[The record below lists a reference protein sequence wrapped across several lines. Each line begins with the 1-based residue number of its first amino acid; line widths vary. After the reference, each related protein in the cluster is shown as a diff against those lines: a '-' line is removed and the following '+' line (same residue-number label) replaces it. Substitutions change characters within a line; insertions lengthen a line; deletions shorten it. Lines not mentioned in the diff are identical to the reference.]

1 MVGMADELEGRRVL
15 VTGASSGI
23 GEATA
28 RELARRGARVA
39 CMARTK
45 EKVEDL
51 AREIGG
57 VALAAD
63 VGDEQA
69 ACRAVDEAAEGLG
82 GLDAVANIAG
92 VQLLAPFSDGR
103 YEEWRRLLDTNVFGL
118 LVVTHAALRYLREA
132 GGGDIVNMGSIA
144 GRRVT
149 GSDGAVYSGTKFAV
163 HAISEA
169 IRRELHGENIRVM
182 VISPGWV
189 NTNLGKDMAD
199 EEIRENLQR
208 RQEEIGLAPEDVA
221 RQISRALAEPRH
233 IMLHEVAVMSIE
245 ED

>member
-1 MVGMADELEGRRVL
+1 MADELEGRRVL

-28 RELARRGARVA
+28 RELARRGVRVA

-118 LVVTHAALRYLREA
+118 LVVTHAALRHLREA

-221 RQISRALAEPRH
+221 RQISRVLAEPRH